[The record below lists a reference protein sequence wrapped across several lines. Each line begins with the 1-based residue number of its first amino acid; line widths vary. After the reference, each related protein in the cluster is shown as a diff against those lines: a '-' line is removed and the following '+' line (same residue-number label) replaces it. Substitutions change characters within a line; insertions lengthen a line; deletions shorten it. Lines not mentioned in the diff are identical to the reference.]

1 MKKNKINHP
10 RVSILGVQ
18 VNALA
23 MPSTLQIFANYI
35 SNRQSAYVCVVPA
48 HSVMECVQN
57 PSLYPAF
64 NNSNLTTP
72 DGMAIVW
79 LMRLKGHK
87 SVQRVYGPDL
97 LISACEFGIS
107 RDWRHYFLGG
117 TDQTLAML
125 TAKLQTTYPDLKIVG
140 HYAPPFRPLS
150 PEENEQIIA
159 SIRNSQADIVW
170 IGLGSPRQEIWMHEN
185 FSKTD
190 SSVMI
195 GIGAAFD
202 FLSGSKPQSPR
213 WLQKLGMEWF
223 FRLVSEP
230 KRLWP
235 RYRQYPRFVWL
246 VIRELLRKE

>member
-1 MKKNKINHP
+1 MNPHQTA
-10 RVSILGVQ
+10 SILNTKVSAI
-18 VNALA
+18 NMKIALIK
-23 MPSTLQIFANYI
+23 LNQWII
-35 SNRQSAYVCVVPA
+35 KKESAYICVAAA

-107 RDWRHYFLGG
+107 RGWRHYFLGG

-150 PEENEQIIA
+150 SEENEQILA

-170 IGLGSPRQEIWMHEN
+170 VGLGSPRQEIWMYEN
-185 FSKTD
+185 LGRVNA
-190 SSVMI
+190 SVMV

-202 FLSGSKPQSPR
+202 FLSGSKRQAPR